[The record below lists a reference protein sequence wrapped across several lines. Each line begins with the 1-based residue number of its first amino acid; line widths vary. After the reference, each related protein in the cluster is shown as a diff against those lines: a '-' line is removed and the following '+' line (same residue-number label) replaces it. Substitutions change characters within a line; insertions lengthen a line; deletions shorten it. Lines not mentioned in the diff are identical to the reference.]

1 MTKIKQFHSTRF
13 SKNKKRKTSEIFPN
27 ALLKRSGHCQFALAK
42 EGEEIIAKVAANDAT
57 DFSFISL
64 GVTIKM
70 VENYIEG
77 YEKAKKE
84 ATEEER
90 LQIESSLAHFNVTL
104 DVLNFMKA
112 STEQKI
118 IASFSTNKII
128 TS

>member
-1 MTKIKQFHSTRF
+1 MTKIKQFNSNR
-13 SKNKKRKTSEIFPN
+13 KNKKKKQRTPEIFPN
-27 ALLKRSGHCQFALAK
+27 ALLKRAGHCQFALTK
-42 EGEEIIAKVAANDAT
+42 QGEEIIAKVAANDAT
-57 DFSFISL
+57 DFSFVSL

-77 YEKAKKE
+77 YEKAKE
-84 ATEEER
+84 RATEEEG
-90 LQIESSLAHFNVTL
+90 LQIASSLEHFNVTL
-104 DVLNFMKA
+104 DVLNFIKA